1 MSISIGVLQ
10 SAYIWRDSKWVI
22 TNIYLKNNEK
32 LNLLHVSPLSGPLN
46 DWHNK
51 CLVLL
56 FHSFLITNVLLQAL
70 HSLNSA
76 PSSYSPSG
84 NGSCLGTTPWKTGR
98 KMDLIIQLHNTYYA
112 IYINKFYRVDRC
124 VTVSQYVL
132 VWVSLAQWYGYWP
145 GVQKTLGVSPDW
157 DLTFHHLLHKQC
169 GFF

>member
-22 TNIYLKNNEK
+22 TNIYFKNK
-32 LNLLHVSPLSGPLN
+32 KIKICCM
-46 DWHNK
+46 W
-51 CLVLL
+51 VLYQD
-56 FHSFLITNVLLQAL
+56 HWMIDTTSVWSYCSI
-70 HSLNSA
+70 
-76 PSSYSPSG
+76 PSSSQT
-84 NGSCLGTTPWKTGR
+84 SCCKLYTHWTLPHRHTLWVAMVPVWEQHPEKQEG

-145 GVQKTLGVSPDW
+145 GVQKTLGVSLD
-157 DLTFHHLLHKQC
+157 
-169 GFF
+169 